1 MWAIDNGKSRS
12 FNIQVIFTDR
22 RRHIIVKPTERDQ
35 QWLWANKS
43 WSGTMMMIWLLLFQ
57 CISGRPVCVSAPE
70 EDTVHARA
78 ASMNV
83 FQSELQW
90 KTLYT
95 VETATSYWFW
105 KKSCFFRISLG
116 VTLVSAVRRVSWHLR
131 PSLLFCPRVSL
142 AWGCHPITAS
152 PHCGGQRSASP
163 VGFWPVEKP
172 WSSTETVEDTL
183 LRPPWTVHR
192 PGTHT
197 HMHTHA
203 HTHTHTFSCFMGT
216 LHRRNGVSTVQTVFL
231 IPSPEPY
238 R

>member
-1 MWAIDNGKSRS
+1 
-12 FNIQVIFTDR
+12 
-22 RRHIIVKPTERDQ
+22 
-35 QWLWANKS
+35 
-43 WSGTMMMIWLLLFQ
+43 MIWLLLFQ

-131 PSLLFCPRVSL
+131 PSLLFCPRVSP

-197 HMHTHA
+197 HT
-203 HTHTHTFSCFMGT
+203 HTHTHTCFHVLWG
-216 LHRRNGVSTVQTVFL
+216 LCIGVMVFL
-231 IPSPEPY
+231 LYKLYFWSPNPNPTAKPLTQKY
-238 R
+238 RHFYILNKITYNKHCLVCF